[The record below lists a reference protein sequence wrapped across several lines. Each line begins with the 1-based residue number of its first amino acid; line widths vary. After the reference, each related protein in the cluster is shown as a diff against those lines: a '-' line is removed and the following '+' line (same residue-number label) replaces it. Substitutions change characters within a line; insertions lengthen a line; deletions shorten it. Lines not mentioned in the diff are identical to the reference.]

1 MARFEMVDV
10 LRYWHSTIRHEESLT
25 TYPKAVRTPGM
36 DSIDWTQPSGMH
48 SYFKVL
54 TSDAFSSWFQ
64 RHSDHFDSDVHPE
77 HLSFFGRRLR
87 QHYRRQDRFSASHS
101 EHPEV
106 MLVGFPVLYFPRT
119 DELATL
125 FRMVVELEWF
135 DGQGEKVP
143 LPSKRQRKVGN
154 FPNEPVRYRLTRLD
168 AEDDLVFPYVLDSK
182 MFSEHLGFT
191 EEDIEAYVQS
201 LRDTTEFSPIEM
213 FTSLMEQLGAETQ
226 NQKKS
231 SDSDEMF
238 KDVVSAIQRRLSDVS
253 PSVRVFNRA
262 LVFEGK
268 SSPTTHHLKRDLNHL
283 IKSAYSLSKRSP
295 LRTYLTAVKP
305 SLSVQPLVGQYA
317 PQGSTVSQ
325 RAVAESFLGSSFV
338 AAQGPPGTGKT
349 RLILD
354 LAAHTLI
361 QRMLS
366 VVGLGR
372 TKPPRLLVTSTNNR
386 AVDEVFRRLGQDLP
400 LALRAGSQQ
409 VTEQVTVEILDR
421 VLAFLDSDDIAVD
434 FGSEKK
440 RFIEL
445 YEAVILECQPYL
457 SKVTQGKEHLEWCQQ
472 RERLMALQKPKLS
485 GTELQ
490 LLKVE
495 VPKLVGA
502 VDDLVRLRGR
512 LDGYAQLLVMRVVP
526 TLPTLLSTWKKIKK
540 DLWRPVQESL
550 SALGLAVMDAPV
562 CQPKAGAKLAEVL
575 SEWRRNIESV
585 LTLIDD
591 DVLLLGDVIEYINA
605 QGLIKEMGAEPSI

>member
-1 MARFEMVDV
+1 MVSTPFRPLRF
-10 LRYWHSTIRHEESLT
+10 RC
-25 TYPKAVRTPGM
+25 TPRAP
-36 DSIDWTQPSGMH
+36 Q
-48 SYFKVL
+48 
-54 TSDAFSSWFQ
+54 
-64 RHSDHFDSDVHPE
+64 
-77 HLSFFGRRLR
+77 FFWRRLR

-125 FRMVVELEWF
+125 FEWLLSWNGLMVRGRKSFALEEAA
-135 DGQGEKVP
+135 Q
-143 LPSKRQRKVGN
+143 SN

-354 LAAHTLI
+354 FAAHTLI

-386 AVDEVFRRLGQDLP
+386 AVDEVFRRIGQDLP

-421 VLAFLDSDDIAVD
+421 VLTFLDSDDIAVD

-495 VPKLVGA
+495 VKLVGA

-540 DLWRPVQESL
+540 DLWRPIQESL

-591 DVLLLGDVIEYINA
+591 DVLLLG
-605 QGLIKEMGAEPSI
+605 M